1 MKNVVPILSI
11 IWLISGC
18 TPEFNI
24 SSQIAI
30 KAAECP
36 PNTAVLLPKQ
46 ADASF
51 EQKFDYHI
59 RKIEADANTI
69 KFQTLNY
76 DFVFCRANKKWTVQ
90 LGKIKSELLP
100 SKEYAEIAKEMVNP
114 VYKNIEYQG
123 KTYQYRVL
131 IEPKFVLDKDNLLS
145 RPSVVPE
152 KDKIVLELIQP
163 ESKQPQR
170 QTLYTLQD
178 VQNKYSSTGVQLG
191 SPRITASLIH
201 GNHLWW
207 SIAFEQGE
215 GNTGIATIVGYDPQ
229 ADKFTIIQPQQLKW
243 QQITDLAITGDE
255 SNPTFWI
262 GTNISSE
269 GNAYI
274 PASGLVAYHPNLQN
288 LNSGKAIAYT
298 VHNSPIVGA
307 IPDKLRL
314 EEDMLWVGT
323 GNGVCQVKWQV
334 ADRSKSWSCWRF
346 AAMAKLPAEGVPLY
360 SGLTEKTPA
369 MILPPDRDGKSQEV
383 LWWSPLDF
391 QSRKGRYELRN
402 TKGFRVK
409 LNEGTKRLEQ
419 QFLQPGKPPVYWSGF
434 NWHWDSFSNTPLQK
448 TRFVR
453 GFDQVASN
461 NFGGGPQGIG
471 SDAGEA
477 LRQTNW
483 KAMRGDLEL
492 LKISPKSTSL
502 KYYSGWVD
510 EKLIQPYLTVVP
522 QEGSATPKPNPLA
535 AIATQ
540 LQP

>member
-1 MKNVVPILSI
+1 MKNFVPILSI
-11 IWLISGC
+11 IWLICGC

-24 SSQIAI
+24 SSQIART
-30 KAAECP
+30 AAECP
-36 PNTAVLLPKQ
+36 PNTTVFLSRQ

-51 EQKFDYHI
+51 YQKFDYHI
-59 RKIEADANTI
+59 RNIEADANTI
-69 KFQTLNY
+69 KFQTVNY
-76 DFVFCRANKKWTVQ
+76 DFVFCRANSKWTVQ
-90 LGKIKSELLP
+90 LGTIKSELLP
-100 SKEYAEIAKEMVNP
+100 PKDYAETAKEVVNP
-114 VYKNIEYQG
+114 VYKNIEYQR

-145 RPSVVPE
+145 RPSVAPE
-152 KDKIVLELIQP
+152 KDKIVFELIEP

-191 SPRITASLIH
+191 FPRITASLIH

-229 ADKFTIIQPQQLKW
+229 ADKFTVIQPQQLKW

-255 SNPTFWI
+255 SNPTFWM

-274 PASGLVAYHPNLQN
+274 PASGLVAYHPNSQI
-288 LNSGKAIAYT
+288 LNSGLSIAYT

-314 EEDMLWVGT
+314 EEDTLWVGT

-334 ADRSKSWSCWRF
+334 ADRPESWSCWRF
-346 AAMAKLPAEGVPLY
+346 AAMAKIPADSVPLY

-369 MILPPDRDGKSQEV
+369 MTLPPDRDGKSVEV

-409 LNEGTKRLEQ
+409 LNEGTKRLDR

-453 GFDQVASN
+453 GFDEVASN
-461 NFGGGPQGIG
+461 NFGGGSQGIG
-471 SDAGEA
+471 SDPGEA

-522 QEGSATPKPNPLA
+522 QEGPATPKPNPLA